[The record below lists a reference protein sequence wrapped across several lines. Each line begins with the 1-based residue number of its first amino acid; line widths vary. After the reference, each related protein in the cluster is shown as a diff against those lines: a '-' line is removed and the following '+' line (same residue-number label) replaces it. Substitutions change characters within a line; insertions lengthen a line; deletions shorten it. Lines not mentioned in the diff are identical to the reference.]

1 MDNIRY
7 IKLKN
12 TGGFVAQIEVQYKEK
27 KTDSQGNIS
36 YAAEWSSWHYDGYRD
51 ICAGA
56 ERTVDLF
63 LDANIPDGSQ
73 VRLKAVVV
81 WGKDHVSEEQYIYQS
96 TCSKMAVYEISG
108 TTLFNNLKRTSFG

>member
-12 TGGFVAQIEVQYKEK
+12 TGGFVAQIEVQYKQK
-27 KTDSQGNIS
+27 HTDSQGNIS
-36 YAAEWSSWHYDGYRD
+36 YDAEWKNWHYDGYRD

-56 ERTVDLF
+56 ERTVDLL
-63 LDANIPDGSQ
+63 LDANIPEDSQ

-81 WGKDHVSEEQYIYQS
+81 WGSDCVSEEQYIYQQS
-96 TCSKMAVYEISG
+96 NSQMAVYEISG
-108 TTLFNNLKRTSFG
+108 TTLINKLKRVSFG